1 MTVWSGGWLA
11 SRVCGKTEHPEYN
24 KHSLHRDI
32 AVLHLC
38 TQITF
43 TEGTVTKRNSPRQ
56 KSGLSR
62 VIRVERRRLG
72 AVGVRASF

>member
-1 MTVWSGGWLA
+1 MTVWTSGGLA

-43 TEGTVTKRNSPRQ
+43 TEGTVKL
-56 KSGLSR
+56 KL
-62 VIRVERRRLG
+62 IRLG
-72 AVGVRASF
+72 KSLDKKGPKKDLSWLD